1 MQFRSDLD
9 CGNGIQIEENK
20 DIMSH
25 GQISEEDLILYTD
38 SANSL
43 LWDIEVD
50 VLVIGAGGC
59 GLVASLAA
67 AEKGAKVFV
76 VEKEKA
82 AGGNTSLSQAMVPAA
97 GTRFQKAVGIDD
109 SSELMVKDILKK
121 NEYQSNPELTR
132 HVARESA
139 IFVEW
144 LSDSIGITLEL
155 VTEFLYPGHS
165 RYRIHA
171 NKTRKGAH
179 LVNELLKAAARY
191 ENIDIAYNAP
201 VKRLIATYPE
211 KAVIGAEVDIEGI
224 GRNLARAKKVILSL
238 NGFGA
243 NREMLKKY
251 IPEMSD
257 AYYFGHE
264 GNTGEGILWGEA
276 LGAGLEC
283 MGAYQAHGSV
293 AHPHG
298 TLLTWAVISL
308 GGYQVNVHG
317 KRFVNEYHGYSEHA
331 LEVLAQEEGVAIE
344 VFDQRIYDTVFDY
357 DDFQQCL
364 KMGAIRKFGSMEEL
378 ARSFRLPLDELIH
391 THKDFLKAA
400 RGEILDP
407 LGREEFGKSLEPPL
421 YGAKVTAALFHTQ
434 GGLEINRKGEVILK
448 DGSSIPNLYAG
459 GGTAAGFSGKAGP
472 KGYLS
477 ANGLLA
483 ALVLGKIVGEEAG
496 KAALQAA

>member
-1 MQFRSDLD
+1 MLRA
-9 CGNGIQIEENK
+9 
-20 DIMSH
+20 IMSRVKETR
-25 GQISEEDLILYTD
+25 GNVVLVAEDSGCL
-38 SANSL
+38 S
-43 LWDIEVD
+43 WDVEVD
-50 VLVIGAGGC
+50 VLVVGAGGC
-59 GLVASLAA
+59 GLVAGLAA
-67 AEKGAKVFV
+67 AEKGAQVFI

-97 GTRFQKAVGIDD
+97 GTPLQKALGVDD
-109 SSELMVKDILKK
+109 SIELMTEDILKK
-121 NEYQSNPELTR
+121 NESQSDPVLTR
-132 HVARESA
+132 HVVRESA
-139 IFVEW
+139 KFVEW
-144 LSDSIGITLEL
+144 LSDNMGITLEL

-165 RYRIHA
+165 RHRIHA

-179 LVNELLKAAARY
+179 LVTDLLKVTARY

-201 VKRLIATYPE
+201 VKRLIATRLDG
-211 KAVIGAEVDIEGI
+211 AVVGAEVEIEGI
-224 GRNLARAKKVILSL
+224 GRNLARAKKVILAL

-276 LGAGLEC
+276 LGAELEC

-308 GGYQVNVHG
+308 GGYQVNLQG

-331 LEVLAQEEGVAIE
+331 LDVLAQEGGVAIE
-344 VFDQRIYDTVFDY
+344 VFDDRIYQAVLGY
-357 DDFQQCL
+357 EDFQQCIG
-364 KMGAIRKFGSMEEL
+364 MGAVKRFENIKDL
-378 ARSFRLPLDELIH
+378 AVSFRLPQDEMIF
-391 THKDFLKAA
+391 THEVFQNTV
-400 RGEILDP
+400 RGGALDP
-407 LGREEFGKSLEPPL
+407 MGRIEFGKPLEPPL
-421 YGAKVTAALFHTQ
+421 YGVKVTGALFHTQ
-434 GGLEINRKGEVILK
+434 GGVKVNKLAQVIRT
-448 DGSSIPNLYAG
+448 DGSAIPNLYAG
-459 GGTAAGFSGKAGP
+459 GGTAVGFSGKEGP

-483 ALVLGKIVGEEAG
+483 ALVLGKIAGEEAAT
-496 KAALQAA
+496 AALEGA